1 MYDNRRRAQN
11 LKKCSNIAFG
21 VFLLLLATGC
31 HHSIRFEDIGYSLGQ
46 KEFDAGL
53 VAVITPETVAQGRPI
68 TSIMT
73 GAAHTWE
80 AQPGEMLKQIAEVE
94 FPQMVR
100 YYRTASS
107 YEEPKEGAKRLT
119 VELSVP
125 HYDFSEFHAT
135 VVVQAKAYGPGRTL
149 IFDKSY
155 RAEGDTQGAKRDI
168 AEEILREEKRK
179 APSKIPYIISVV
191 AKVSKFLFPKMF
203 KLSTLSCFPGH
214 AWKVHAF
221 VPTATESSTRV
232 RHRDARRVP
241 LPEANVRDF
250 ERSHQVVQGAPQ
262 GSYSEHAWR
271 AVCFKCC

>member
-1 MYDNRRRAQN
+1 MTWKVTDGVHQHIDVKEKQKEN
-11 LKKCSNIAFG
+11 AF
-21 VFLLLLATGC
+21 
-31 HHSIRFEDIGYSLGQ
+31 SLG
-46 KEFDAGL
+46 KSLWINGEEYEDL
-53 VAVITPETVAQGRPI
+53 DEIVARHVNP
-68 TSIMT
+68 M
-73 GAAHTWE
+73 AAH
-80 AQPGEMLKQIAEVE
+80 ARDILNYK
-94 FPQMVR
+94 
-100 YYRTASS
+100 YYR
-107 YEEPKEGAKRLT
+107 
-119 VELSVP
+119 
-125 HYDFSEFHAT
+125 
-135 VVVQAKAYGPGRTL
+135 
-149 IFDKSY
+149 
-155 RAEGDTQGAKRDI
+155 DTQGAKRDI